1 MALVVCKE
9 CSKEVSDT
17 AFRCPGCGAKLKMH
31 AFQKMLLVIFA
42 LVVIILI
49 LSTVN
54 SIATPQYKKD
64 AIAYR
69 NICEKYIAENNP
81 MSIAWRRCQDS
92 YDDAIRKGESVGRP
106 IVPTPEFKE
115 ERLKMDES
123 IKNAEIQYSNDCI
136 KNKYKIIIEY
146 NKLTAQNEWYKAGLK
161 VWRCAELTKDFEFKR
176 LGEKAKQKSK

>member
-31 AFQKMLLVIFA
+31 AFQKILIIIFGFA
-42 LVVIILI
+42 AIILI

-64 AIAYR
+64 AISHR

-81 MSIAWRRCQDS
+81 ASIAWRRCQDA
-92 YDDAIRKGESVGRP
+92 YYDAIRKGESIGKP
-106 IVPTPEFKE
+106 IIPTPEFKE

-123 IKNAEIQYSNDCI
+123 IKYAEIQYSDNCI
-136 KNKYKIIIEY
+136 KNKDKIIIEY
-146 NKLTAQNEWYKAGLK
+146 NKLASQNEWYKAGLK
-161 VWRCAELTKDFEFKR
+161 VWRCAELTGDFEYKH